1 MMVTCQRFEL
11 PPAERHDSPYHHGR
25 PRDGDCALQG
35 LLATPQ
41 PRSSLSNDIQY
52 NTAIRSIARMQST
65 NLLNSTLSMSFISP
79 AAGQTIG
86 KAWLFFGC
94 RQRSLD
100 LYRKEK
106 QYMLEDKVL
115 DRVFL
120 ALSREPTI
128 PKTYVQDLIRKEAAT
143 VYQKIVV
150 ENGHFYVC
158 GDCTMAEHVLQMLK
172 QIIQEHGR
180 MTDKD
185 VENYMLKFRGMARQV
200 FVSTDPRIDDIKWRR
215 YETSKLVNLGGR
227 QHLQHV
233 TIINTG
239 IPNTSSPDIH
249 DGASQG
255 RRREPLPRGHFRH
268 HPAHRR
274 GAQPLQRV
282 REDQDGVPSIRH
294 VFPGHVPTCLGQD
307 LHGYSAVHV
316 RPAWEPSSEA
326 QLLLYSVNF
335 FLSEALVE

>member
-1 MMVTCQRFEL
+1 ML
-11 PPAERHDSPYHHGR
+11 
-25 PRDGDCALQG
+25 
-35 LLATPQ
+35 
-41 PRSSLSNDIQY
+41 
-52 NTAIRSIARMQST
+52 
-65 NLLNSTLSMSFISP
+65 FIPP

-106 QYMLEDKVL
+106 QDMLEDKVL

-185 VENYMLKFRGMARQV
+185 VENYMLKFRYNTLAPWLYVLILSPSQDENRYHEDIFGITLRTAEVHNRSRESARIKMA
-200 FVSTDPRIDDIKWRR
+200 S
-215 YETSKLVNLGGR
+215 
-227 QHLQHV
+227 
-233 TIINTG
+233 
-239 IPNTSSPDIH
+239 
-249 DGASQG
+249 
-255 RRREPLPRGHFRH
+255 
-268 HPAHRR
+268 HP
-274 GAQPLQRV
+274 
-282 REDQDGVPSIRH
+282 
-294 VFPGHVPTCLGQD
+294 
-307 LHGYSAVHV
+307 
-316 RPAWEPSSEA
+316 
-326 QLLLYSVNF
+326 
-335 FLSEALVE
+335 